1 MARIR
6 SIKPEFWTSA
16 QLLECSTNA
25 RLLFIGTW
33 TFADDAGRHPWSA
46 KQVKAEI
53 FPADN
58 FTEKQVLN
66 WLIELE
72 TNGLIVR
79 YSFEGKEFFYI
90 AGWKHQRIDKPQSP
104 KYPDPIKEDSATIP
118 RTIPPDTIGYDTIR
132 EDKKEDGPSLRSGEV
147 SRETSDWPSD
157 FREQFW
163 LKYPRKKAKKAAFKA
178 LDRIRKSNEVTFEKL
193 MAAVGKIPI
202 GEPKFIPHPATWL
215 NAGQWDDEQLPGE
228 QNGASAGNIAPAI
241 DGLIERVL
249 DFDRPPDICGTTGKT
264 AVRMLSEGGCERPGD
279 VHSSGDG
286 DLGRISEGSDPLR
299 H

>member
-58 FTEKQVLN
+58 FAEKQVLG

-104 KYPDPIKEDSATIP
+104 KYPDPIKEHSATIP

-178 LDRIRKSNEVTFEKL
+178 LDTIRKSNEVTFEKL
-193 MAAVGKIPI
+193 MAAVDKIPI

-228 QNGASAGNIAPAI
+228 QNGAATGNIAPAI
-241 DGLIERVL
+241 DGLIERVR
-249 DFDRPPDICGTTGKT
+249 DFDRPSDICGTTGKT

-279 VHSSGDG
+279 VHSGGDG
-286 DLGRISEGSDPLR
+286 DIGRISEGSDPLR